1 MFFLWKLGRNI
12 RYKQNF
18 FQESSSLRNLDL
30 GNGLDSGV
38 YFESC
43 KKSMMIFL
51 RKKWMAFSR

>member
-38 YFESC
+38 YFESY

-51 RKKWMAFSR
+51 RK